1 MERFFKRNMEL
12 PIPMEKNG
20 DITKSINLDIS
31 LDELETDH
39 GLRIPIS
46 EYNPNI

>member
-1 MERFFKRNMEL
+1 MKRFFKRKIEYL
-12 PIPMEKNG
+12 IPMGKNG
-20 DITKSINLDIS
+20 DITKSINLDIN
-31 LDELETDH
+31 LDELETYP